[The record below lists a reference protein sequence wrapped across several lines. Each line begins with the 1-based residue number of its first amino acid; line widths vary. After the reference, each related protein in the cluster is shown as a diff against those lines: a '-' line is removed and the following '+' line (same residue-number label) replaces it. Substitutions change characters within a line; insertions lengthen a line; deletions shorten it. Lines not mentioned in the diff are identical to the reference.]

1 MTATTTAPRS
11 RPGTVLR
18 LASAGAQLLA
28 ALVLVQAFLAGR
40 YLFGAWTITVHGVIG
55 NVVFALAVV
64 VAGAYTF
71 GRARPSTIVEAW
83 VLVALVTAQIGL
95 GYSSRTSVDA
105 AAWHI
110 PLGVAAFGLVIHLAT
125 RPAVAPEARPS

>member
-1 MTATTTAPRS
+1 MTATAPRS

-18 LASAGAQLLA
+18 LATAGAQLLA
-28 ALVLVQAFLAGR
+28 VLVLVQAFLAGR
-40 YLFGAWTITVHGVIG
+40 YLFGTWSITVHGVIG

-64 VAGAYTF
+64 VAGAHTF
-71 GRARPSTIVEAW
+71 GRARPSAIVDAW

-95 GYSSRTSVDA
+95 GYSSRTSLDA

-110 PLGVAAFGLVIHLAT
+110 PLGVAAFGLVIRLAT
-125 RPAVAPEARPS
+125 RPAVAPGPAPD